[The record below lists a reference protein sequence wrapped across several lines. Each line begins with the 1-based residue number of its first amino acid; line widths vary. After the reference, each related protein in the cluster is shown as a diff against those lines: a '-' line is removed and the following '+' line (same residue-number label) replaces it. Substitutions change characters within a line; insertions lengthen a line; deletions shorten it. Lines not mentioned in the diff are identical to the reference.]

1 MHRAHR
7 PGSYGSTRWGST
19 AAQGTTEMNARK
31 RTWWKVTHPELG
43 LSIVVAA
50 ASDDEARAAAWRQW
64 YRRAPRNEFEG
75 LIRDACGAEDT
86 GEAAQGNG
94 RPKPS

>member
-1 MHRAHR
+1 
-7 PGSYGSTRWGST
+7 
-19 AAQGTTEMNARK
+19 MNAVGHDRRK
-31 RTWWKVTHPELG
+31 TMHRTWWTVTHPEVAM
-43 LSIVVAA
+43 SIRVAA

-64 YRRAPRNEFEG
+64 YGRAPRDELEG
-75 LIRDACGAEDT
+75 LMRDACAAEDT